1 MQYQINIMGQKYH
14 ITYLNVPYMHRVLC
28 RYCAIKVTGWCWWLV
43 FSWFLWLVGWL
54 VEKSTFY
61 EACRHK

>member
-43 FSWFLWLVGWL
+43 FSWFLVSWVVG
-54 VEKSTFY
+54 
-61 EACRHK
+61 